1 MYCINCGAKLPP
13 GHKFCGMCGTR
24 VPVIEDIQPAPVAE
38 TKEEPA
44 PQPVVQPEPV
54 PEPVVQSE
62 PIPQPVV
69 QPEPVP
75 EPVVQPE
82 PIPQPVVQPEPV
94 PEPVVQSEPIPQ
106 PVVQPEPVPEPV
118 VQPEPIPQ
126 PVVQPEPVP
135 EPIVQ
140 QETVPQPVVQP
151 EPIPEPI
158 AQPEPVEQPIVQP
171 EPISQPVHQPEPVPQ
186 PVVQPE
192 PVSQPI
198 KPQPVS
204 QPQYQP
210 QTGETVAPLDFVSA
224 VKLAVGNIMNFGGRA
239 RRSEFWW
246 WTLVVSVAA
255 VVFLFI
261 PYLRALAVLGWTA
274 LVASAV
280 VRRLHDSDAPDII
293 AFAFIGL
300 SLVFSVF
307 NGLRLLGV
315 VDEVYSLERAFYGG
329 SGAVLNLLYL
339 ACGIITLIAWG
350 IVVFF
355 AVKDSGCDDNKWG
368 QNPKSTAS

>member
-13 GHKFCGMCGTR
+13 GNKFCGMCGAR
-24 VPVIEDIQPAPVAE
+24 VPVIEDIQQTPVAE

-44 PQPVVQPEPV
+44 PQ
-54 PEPVVQSE
+54 
-62 PIPQPVV
+62 
-69 QPEPVP
+69 
-75 EPVVQPE
+75 
-82 PIPQPVVQPEPV
+82 
-94 PEPVVQSEPIPQ
+94 
-106 PVVQPEPVPEPV
+106 PV

-140 QETVPQPVVQP
+140 QEPVPQPVVQP
-151 EPIPEPI
+151 EPIPEP
-158 AQPEPVEQPIVQP
+158 VEQPVVQP

-210 QTGETVAPLDFVSA
+210 QPGETVAPLDFVSA

-280 VRRLHDSDAPDII
+280 VRRLHDSDAPNII

-368 QNPKSTAS
+368 ANPKSTAS

>member
-24 VPVIEDIQPAPVAE
+24 VPVIEDLQPTPVAE

-44 PQPVVQPEPV
+44 PQ
-54 PEPVVQSE
+54 
-62 PIPQPVV
+62 
-69 QPEPVP
+69 
-75 EPVVQPE
+75 PVVQPE

-94 PEPVVQSEPIPQ
+94 PEPVVQPEPIPQ

-140 QETVPQPVVQP
+140 QEPVPQPVVQP
-151 EPIPEPI
+151 EPIPEPVEQPVVQPEPI
-158 AQPEPVEQPIVQP
+158 PQPEPVEQPIVQP

-198 KPQPVS
+198 KQQPVS

-368 QNPKSTAS
+368 QNPKSVAY

>member
-1 MYCINCGAKLPP
+1 MYCVNCGAKLPP

-44 PQPVVQPEPV
+44 PQ
-54 PEPVVQSE
+54 
-62 PIPQPVV
+62 
-69 QPEPVP
+69 
-75 EPVVQPE
+75 PVVQPE

-140 QETVPQPVVQP
+140 PEPVPQPVVQP

-158 AQPEPVEQPIVQP
+158 PEPVEQPFVQP
-171 EPISQPVHQPEPVPQ
+171 EPIPQPVHQPEPVPQ

-198 KPQPVS
+198 QPQPVS

-350 IVVFF
+350 NVVFF

-368 QNPKSTAS
+368 QNPKSAAS

>member
-1 MYCINCGAKLPP
+1 MYCVNCGAKLPP

-24 VPVIEDIQPAPVAE
+24 VPVIEDLQPTPVAE

-54 PEPVVQSE
+54 PEPVVQ
-62 PIPQPVV
+62 
-69 QPEPVP
+69 
-75 EPVVQPE
+75 
-82 PIPQPVVQPEPV
+82 
-94 PEPVVQSEPIPQ
+94 
-106 PVVQPEPVPEPV
+106 
-118 VQPEPIPQ
+118 
-126 PVVQPEPVP
+126 PEPVP

-140 QETVPQPVVQP
+140 QEAVLQPVVQP

-158 AQPEPVEQPIVQP
+158 AQPEPVPESIAQPEPVPEPVVQPEPVPEPVVQPEPVPQPVVQPEPVPQPVVQP
-171 EPISQPVHQPEPVPQ
+171 EPISQPVQQPEPVPQ

-198 KPQPVS
+198 QPQPVS

-246 WTLVVSVAA
+246 LTLVVSVAA
-255 VVFLFI
+255 VIFLFI

-280 VRRLHDSDAPDII
+280 VRRLHDSNAPDII

-355 AVKDSGCDDNKWG
+355 AVKDSDCDDNKWG
-368 QNPKSTAS
+368 QNPKSAAA

>member
-94 PEPVVQSEPIPQ
+94 PEP
-106 PVVQPEPVPEPV
+106 
-118 VQPEPIPQ
+118 
-126 PVVQPEPVP
+126 
-135 EPIVQ
+135 IVQ

-158 AQPEPVEQPIVQP
+158 AQPESVEQPIVQP

-210 QTGETVAPLDFVSA
+210 QPGETVASLDFVSA

-280 VRRLHDSDAPDII
+280 VRRLHDSNAPDII

>member
-24 VPVIEDIQPAPVAE
+24 VPVIEDLQPTPVAE

-44 PQPVVQPEPV
+44 PQT
-54 PEPVVQSE
+54 VVQSE
-62 PIPQPVV
+62 PIPQPVA

-82 PIPQPVVQPEPV
+82 
-94 PEPVVQSEPIPQ
+94 SIPQ

-210 QTGETVAPLDFVSA
+210 QTGETVASLDFVSA

-368 QNPKSTAS
+368 QNPKSAAS

>member
-1 MYCINCGAKLPP
+1 
-13 GHKFCGMCGTR
+13 
-24 VPVIEDIQPAPVAE
+24 
-38 TKEEPA
+38 
-44 PQPVVQPEPV
+44 
-54 PEPVVQSE
+54 
-62 PIPQPVV
+62 
-69 QPEPVP
+69 
-75 EPVVQPE
+75 
-82 PIPQPVVQPEPV
+82 
-94 PEPVVQSEPIPQ
+94 
-106 PVVQPEPVPEPV
+106 
-118 VQPEPIPQ
+118 
-126 PVVQPEPVP
+126 
-135 EPIVQ
+135 
-140 QETVPQPVVQP
+140 
-151 EPIPEPI
+151 
-158 AQPEPVEQPIVQP
+158 
-171 EPISQPVHQPEPVPQ
+171 
-186 PVVQPE
+186 
-192 PVSQPI
+192 
-198 KPQPVS
+198 
-204 QPQYQP
+204 
-210 QTGETVAPLDFVSA
+210 
-224 VKLAVGNIMNFGGRA
+224 MNFGGRA

-368 QNPKSTAS
+368 QNPKSAAS

>member
-24 VPVIEDIQPAPVAE
+24 VPVIEDLQPTPVAE

-44 PQPVVQPEPV
+44 PQPVA
-54 PEPVVQSE
+54 QSE

-94 PEPVVQSEPIPQ
+94 PQ
-106 PVVQPEPVPEPV
+106 PVVQPEPIPEQVEQPV

-126 PVVQPEPVP
+126 PVVQPEPV
-135 EPIVQ
+135 E
-140 QETVPQPVVQP
+140 QPVVQP
-151 EPIPEPI
+151 EPIS
-158 AQPEPVEQPIVQP
+158 QQVQ
-171 EPISQPVHQPEPVPQ
+171 QPEPVPQ

-204 QPQYQP
+204 QPQYQS

-368 QNPKSTAS
+368 ANPKSTAS

>member
-13 GHKFCGMCGTR
+13 GNKFCGMCGAC
-24 VPVIEDIQPAPVAE
+24 VPVIEDIQQTPVAE

-54 PEPVVQSE
+54 QE
-62 PIPQPVV
+62 PVV
-69 QPEPVP
+69 QPEPVQQPVVEP
-75 EPVVQPE
+75 EPVQQPE

-94 PEPVVQSEPIPQ
+94 SQ
-106 PVVQPEPVPEPV
+106 
-118 VQPEPIPQ
+118 
-126 PVVQPEPVP
+126 
-135 EPIVQ
+135 
-140 QETVPQPVVQP
+140 
-151 EPIPEPI
+151 PI
-158 AQPEPVEQPIVQP
+158 AQPEPVSEPVAQP
-171 EPISQPVHQPEPVPQ
+171 EPAPEPIAQPEPVPQ

-210 QTGETVAPLDFVSA
+210 QPGETVASLDFVSA

-368 QNPKSTAS
+368 ANPKSAAS

>member
-94 PEPVVQSEPIPQ
+94 PEPVVQ
-106 PVVQPEPVPEPV
+106 
-118 VQPEPIPQ
+118 PEPIPQ
-126 PVVQPEPVP
+126 PVVQPGPVP

-140 QETVPQPVVQP
+140 QEPVPQPVVQP

-204 QPQYQP
+204 QPQYQS

-368 QNPKSTAS
+368 QNPKSAAS

>member
-24 VPVIEDIQPAPVAE
+24 VPVIEDLQPTPVAE
-38 TKEEPA
+38 TKEESA
-44 PQPVVQPEPV
+44 PQ
-54 PEPVVQSE
+54 
-62 PIPQPVV
+62 
-69 QPEPVP
+69 
-75 EPVVQPE
+75 
-82 PIPQPVVQPEPV
+82 
-94 PEPVVQSEPIPQ
+94 PVVQSEPIPQ

-210 QTGETVAPLDFVSA
+210 QPGETVASLDFVSA

-274 LVASAV
+274 IVASAV

-368 QNPKSTAS
+368 ANPKSTAS

>member
-54 PEPVVQSE
+54 QE
-62 PIPQPVV
+62 PVV
-69 QPEPVP
+69 QPEPVQQPVVEP
-75 EPVVQPE
+75 EPVQQPE

-94 PEPVVQSEPIPQ
+94 SQ
-106 PVVQPEPVPEPV
+106 
-118 VQPEPIPQ
+118 
-126 PVVQPEPVP
+126 
-135 EPIVQ
+135 
-140 QETVPQPVVQP
+140 
-151 EPIPEPI
+151 PI
-158 AQPEPVEQPIVQP
+158 AQPEPVSEPVAQP
-171 EPISQPVHQPEPVPQ
+171 EPAPEPIAQPEPVPQ

-210 QTGETVAPLDFVSA
+210 QPGETVASLDFVSA

-329 SGAVLNLLYL
+329 FGAVLNLLYL

-368 QNPKSTAS
+368 ANPKSTAS

>member
-13 GHKFCGMCGTR
+13 GNKFCGMCGAR
-24 VPVIEDIQPAPVAE
+24 VPVIEDIQQTPVAE

-54 PEPVVQSE
+54 QEPVVQPEPVQQPVVEPEPVQQPE

-94 PEPVVQSEPIPQ
+94 SQ
-106 PVVQPEPVPEPV
+106 
-118 VQPEPIPQ
+118 
-126 PVVQPEPVP
+126 
-135 EPIVQ
+135 
-140 QETVPQPVVQP
+140 
-151 EPIPEPI
+151 PI
-158 AQPEPVEQPIVQP
+158 AQPEPVSEPVAQP
-171 EPISQPVHQPEPVPQ
+171 EPAPEPIAQPEPVPQ

-204 QPQYQP
+204 QPQYQS

-280 VRRLHDSDAPDII
+280 VRRLHDSNAPDII

-339 ACGIITLIAWG
+339 ACGIITLIVWG

>member
-24 VPVIEDIQPAPVAE
+24 VPVIEEIQPAPVAE

-54 PEPVVQSE
+54 EQPEVQPEPVEQQEVQPEPVEQPVVQSE
-62 PIPQPVV
+62 PVEQPVAQPEPVEQPVV
-69 QPEPVP
+69 QPEPVK
-75 EPVVQPE
+75 
-82 PIPQPVVQPEPV
+82 QPVA
-94 PEPVVQSEPIPQ
+94 QS
-106 PVVQPEPVPEPV
+106 
-118 VQPEPIPQ
+118 
-126 PVVQPEPVP
+126 
-135 EPIVQ
+135 
-140 QETVPQPVVQP
+140 
-151 EPIPEPI
+151 
-158 AQPEPVEQPIVQP
+158 EPVEQPV
-171 EPISQPVHQPEPVPQ
+171 VQ

-198 KPQPVS
+198 QPQPFS

-210 QTGETVAPLDFVSA
+210 QRGETVAPLDFVSA
-224 VKLAVGNIMNFGGRA
+224 VKLAAGNIMNFGGRA

-280 VRRLHDSDAPDII
+280 VRRLHDTNAPDII
-293 AFAFIGL
+293 AFAFTGL

-315 VDEVYSLERAFYGG
+315 VDEVYSLERAFYGC

-368 QNPKSTAS
+368 ANPKSTAS

>member
-13 GHKFCGMCGTR
+13 GNKFCGMCGAR
-24 VPVIEDIQPAPVAE
+24 VPVIEDIQPTPVAE

-44 PQPVVQPEPV
+44 PQSVVQPEPVQEPVVQPEPVQQPEPIPQPVVQPEPV
-54 PEPVVQSE
+54 PEP
-62 PIPQPVV
+62 IA

-94 PEPVVQSEPIPQ
+94 PQ
-106 PVVQPEPVPEPV
+106 PVV
-118 VQPEPIPQ
+118 
-126 PVVQPEPVP
+126 
-135 EPIVQ
+135 
-140 QETVPQPVVQP
+140 
-151 EPIPEPI
+151 
-158 AQPEPVEQPIVQP
+158 
-171 EPISQPVHQPEPVPQ
+171 QPEPVPQ

-204 QPQYQP
+204 QSQYQP

-255 VVFLFI
+255 VIFLFI

-280 VRRLHDSDAPDII
+280 VRRLHDSNAPDII

-350 IVVFF
+350 VVVFF

-368 QNPKSTAS
+368 QNPKSAAS

>member
-24 VPVIEDIQPAPVAE
+24 VPVIEDLQPTPVAE

-44 PQPVVQPEPV
+44 PQPVVQSEPV
-54 PEPVVQSE
+54 QE
-62 PIPQPVV
+62 PVV
-69 QPEPVP
+69 QPEPVQQPVVEP
-75 EPVVQPE
+75 EPVQQPE

-94 PEPVVQSEPIPQ
+94 SQ
-106 PVVQPEPVPEPV
+106 
-118 VQPEPIPQ
+118 
-126 PVVQPEPVP
+126 
-135 EPIVQ
+135 
-140 QETVPQPVVQP
+140 
-151 EPIPEPI
+151 PI
-158 AQPEPVEQPIVQP
+158 AQPEPVSEPVAQP
-171 EPISQPVHQPEPVPQ
+171 EPAPEPIAQPEPVPQ

-368 QNPKSTAS
+368 QNPKSAAS

>member
-24 VPVIEDIQPAPVAE
+24 VPVIEDLQPTPVAE

-44 PQPVVQPEPV
+44 PQPVVQP
-54 PEPVVQSE
+54 E

-82 PIPQPVVQPEPV
+82 PIPQPVVQPEPG
-94 PEPVVQSEPIPQ
+94 
-106 PVVQPEPVPEPV
+106 
-118 VQPEPIPQ
+118 
-126 PVVQPEPVP
+126 P

-158 AQPEPVEQPIVQP
+158 AQPEPVPKSIVQP
-171 EPISQPVHQPEPVPQ
+171 EPVPEPVVQPEPVPQ

-192 PVSQPI
+192 PVPQPVVQPEPVPQPVVQPKPVTQPI
-198 KPQPVS
+198 QPQPVS

-255 VVFLFI
+255 VIFLFI

-339 ACGIITLIAWG
+339 ACGIITLIVWG

>member
-1 MYCINCGAKLPP
+1 MYCVNCGAKLPP

-44 PQPVVQPEPV
+44 PQPVVQPEP
-54 PEPVVQSE
+54 
-62 PIPQPVV
+62 
-69 QPEPVP
+69 
-75 EPVVQPE
+75 
-82 PIPQPVVQPEPV
+82 IPQPVVQPEPV

-106 PVVQPEPVPEPV
+106 PVVQPEPVPEPI
-118 VQPEPIPQ
+118 VQPEP
-126 PVVQPEPVP
+126 
-135 EPIVQ
+135 
-140 QETVPQPVVQP
+140 VPQPVVQP

-158 AQPEPVEQPIVQP
+158 PEPVEQPFVQP
-171 EPISQPVHQPEPVPQ
+171 EPIPQPVHQPEPVPQ

-198 KPQPVS
+198 QPQPVS

-350 IVVFF
+350 NVVFF

-368 QNPKSTAS
+368 QNPKSAAS

>member
-13 GHKFCGMCGTR
+13 GNKFCGMCGAR
-24 VPVIEDIQPAPVAE
+24 VPVIEDIQQTPVAE

-54 PEPVVQSE
+54 QE
-62 PIPQPVV
+62 PVV
-69 QPEPVP
+69 QPEPVQQPVVEP
-75 EPVVQPE
+75 EPVQQPE

-94 PEPVVQSEPIPQ
+94 SQ
-106 PVVQPEPVPEPV
+106 
-118 VQPEPIPQ
+118 
-126 PVVQPEPVP
+126 
-135 EPIVQ
+135 
-140 QETVPQPVVQP
+140 
-151 EPIPEPI
+151 PI
-158 AQPEPVEQPIVQP
+158 AQPEPVSEPVAQP
-171 EPISQPVHQPEPVPQ
+171 EPAPEPIAQPEPVPQ

-204 QPQYQP
+204 QPQYQS

-350 IVVFF
+350 IIVFF

-368 QNPKSTAS
+368 QNPKSAAS

>member
-44 PQPVVQPEPV
+44 PQPE
-54 PEPVVQSE
+54 
-62 PIPQPVV
+62 V

-82 PIPQPVVQPEPV
+82 PIPQPVVQPG
-94 PEPVVQSEPIPQ
+94 
-106 PVVQPEPVPEPV
+106 
-118 VQPEPIPQ
+118 
-126 PVVQPEPVP
+126 PVP

-140 QETVPQPVVQP
+140 QEPVPQPVVQP

-204 QPQYQP
+204 QPQYQS

-368 QNPKSTAS
+368 ANPKSTAS

>member
-13 GHKFCGMCGTR
+13 RHKFCGMCGTR
-24 VPVIEDIQPAPVAE
+24 VPVIEDLQPTPVAE

-44 PQPVVQPEPV
+44 PQT
-54 PEPVVQSE
+54 VVQSE
-62 PIPQPVV
+62 PIPQPVA
-69 QPEPVP
+69 Q
-75 EPVVQPE
+75 
-82 PIPQPVVQPEPV
+82 
-94 PEPVVQSEPIPQ
+94 
-106 PVVQPEPVPEPV
+106 PEPV

-151 EPIPEPI
+151 EPIPEPLEQPVVQPEPI
-158 AQPEPVEQPIVQP
+158 PQPVVQPEPVEQPIVQP

-192 PVSQPI
+192 PISQPI
-198 KPQPVS
+198 KQQPVS
-204 QPQYQP
+204 RPQYQP

-368 QNPKSTAS
+368 ANPKSTAS

>member
-13 GHKFCGMCGTR
+13 GNKFCGMCGAR
-24 VPVIEDIQPAPVAE
+24 VPVIEDLQPTPVAE

-54 PEPVVQSE
+54 QE
-62 PIPQPVV
+62 PVV
-69 QPEPVP
+69 QPEPVQQPVVEP
-75 EPVVQPE
+75 EPVQQPE

-94 PEPVVQSEPIPQ
+94 SQ
-106 PVVQPEPVPEPV
+106 
-118 VQPEPIPQ
+118 
-126 PVVQPEPVP
+126 
-135 EPIVQ
+135 
-140 QETVPQPVVQP
+140 
-151 EPIPEPI
+151 PI
-158 AQPEPVEQPIVQP
+158 AQPEPVSEPVAQP
-171 EPISQPVHQPEPVPQ
+171 EPAPEPIAQPEPVPQ

-204 QPQYQP
+204 QPQYQS

-280 VRRLHDSDAPDII
+280 VRRLHDSNAPDII

-339 ACGIITLIAWG
+339 ACGIITLIVWG

>member
-1 MYCINCGAKLPP
+1 
-13 GHKFCGMCGTR
+13 
-24 VPVIEDIQPAPVAE
+24 
-38 TKEEPA
+38 
-44 PQPVVQPEPV
+44 
-54 PEPVVQSE
+54 
-62 PIPQPVV
+62 
-69 QPEPVP
+69 
-75 EPVVQPE
+75 
-82 PIPQPVVQPEPV
+82 
-94 PEPVVQSEPIPQ
+94 
-106 PVVQPEPVPEPV
+106 
-118 VQPEPIPQ
+118 
-126 PVVQPEPVP
+126 
-135 EPIVQ
+135 
-140 QETVPQPVVQP
+140 
-151 EPIPEPI
+151 
-158 AQPEPVEQPIVQP
+158 
-171 EPISQPVHQPEPVPQ
+171 
-186 PVVQPE
+186 
-192 PVSQPI
+192 
-198 KPQPVS
+198 
-204 QPQYQP
+204 
-210 QTGETVAPLDFVSA
+210 
-224 VKLAVGNIMNFGGRA
+224 MNFGGRA

>member
-24 VPVIEDIQPAPVAE
+24 VPVIEDLQPTPVAE
-38 TKEEPA
+38 TKEEPT
-44 PQPVVQPEPV
+44 
-54 PEPVVQSE
+54 
-62 PIPQPVV
+62 PQPVV

-82 PIPQPVVQPEPV
+82 PIPK
-94 PEPVVQSEPIPQ
+94 
-106 PVVQPEPVPEPV
+106 
-118 VQPEPIPQ
+118 

-158 AQPEPVEQPIVQP
+158 VQPEPVEQPIVQP

-280 VRRLHDSDAPDII
+280 VRRLHDSDTPDII

-329 SGAVLNLLYL
+329 FGAVLNLLYL

-368 QNPKSTAS
+368 QNPKSAAS

>member
-82 PIPQPVVQPEPV
+82 PIPQPVVQPG
-94 PEPVVQSEPIPQ
+94 
-106 PVVQPEPVPEPV
+106 
-118 VQPEPIPQ
+118 
-126 PVVQPEPVP
+126 PVP

-140 QETVPQPVVQP
+140 QEPVPQPVVQP
-151 EPIPEPI
+151 EPIPEP
-158 AQPEPVEQPIVQP
+158 VEQPVVQP

-198 KPQPVS
+198 KQQPVS
-204 QPQYQP
+204 RPQYQP

-280 VRRLHDSDAPDII
+280 VRRLHDSNAPDII

-329 SGAVLNLLYL
+329 FGAVLNLLYL

-368 QNPKSTAS
+368 ANPKSTAS

>member
-13 GHKFCGMCGTR
+13 GNKFCGMCGTR
-24 VPVIEDIQPAPVAE
+24 VPVIEDLQPTPVAE

-44 PQPVVQPEPV
+44 
-54 PEPVVQSE
+54 
-62 PIPQPVV
+62 
-69 QPEPVP
+69 
-75 EPVVQPE
+75 
-82 PIPQPVVQPEPV
+82 
-94 PEPVVQSEPIPQ
+94 PQ

-140 QETVPQPVVQP
+140 PEPVPQPVVQPVVQP
-151 EPIPEPI
+151 EPIPEPVEQPVVQPEPI
-158 AQPEPVEQPIVQP
+158 PQPVVQPEPVEQPIVQP

-204 QPQYQP
+204 QPQYQS
-210 QTGETVAPLDFVSA
+210 QTGETVAPLDFVSV

-368 QNPKSTAS
+368 ANPKSTAS

>member
-44 PQPVVQPEPV
+44 
-54 PEPVVQSE
+54 
-62 PIPQPVV
+62 
-69 QPEPVP
+69 
-75 EPVVQPE
+75 
-82 PIPQPVVQPEPV
+82 PQPVVQPEPV

>member
-1 MYCINCGAKLPP
+1 MYCVNCGAKLPP

-24 VPVIEDIQPAPVAE
+24 VPVIEDLQPTPVAE

-54 PEPVVQSE
+54 PEPIVQPEPVPESIAQPEPVPEPVVQPE
-62 PIPQPVV
+62 PVPQPVV

-82 PIPQPVVQPEPV
+82 PISQPVVQPE
-94 PEPVVQSEPIPQ
+94 S
-106 PVVQPEPVPEPV
+106 
-118 VQPEPIPQ
+118 
-126 PVVQPEPVP
+126 
-135 EPIVQ
+135 
-140 QETVPQPVVQP
+140 VPQPVQ
-151 EPIPEPI
+151 
-158 AQPEPVEQPIVQP
+158 
-171 EPISQPVHQPEPVPQ
+171 QPEPVPQ

-239 RRSEFWW
+239 RRSELWW

-255 VVFLFI
+255 VIFLFI

-280 VRRLHDSDAPDII
+280 VRRLHDSNAPDII

-315 VDEVYSLERAFYGG
+315 VDEVYSLERAFYSG

-368 QNPKSTAS
+368 QNPKSVAS

>member
-24 VPVIEDIQPAPVAE
+24 VPVIEDLQPTPVAE

-54 PEPVVQSE
+54 PEPVVQ
-62 PIPQPVV
+62 P
-69 QPEPVP
+69 
-75 EPVVQPE
+75 
-82 PIPQPVVQPEPV
+82 
-94 PEPVVQSEPIPQ
+94 EPIPQ

-204 QPQYQP
+204 QPQYQS

-368 QNPKSTAS
+368 ANPKSTAS

>member
-24 VPVIEDIQPAPVAE
+24 VPVIEDLQPTPVAE

-44 PQPVVQPEPV
+44 PQT
-54 PEPVVQSE
+54 VVQS
-62 PIPQPVV
+62 
-69 QPEPVP
+69 
-75 EPVVQPE
+75 
-82 PIPQPVVQPEPV
+82 
-94 PEPVVQSEPIPQ
+94 
-106 PVVQPEPVPEPV
+106 EPV

-151 EPIPEPI
+151 EPIPEPVEQPVVQPEPI
-158 AQPEPVEQPIVQP
+158 PQPVVQPEPVEQPIVQP

-204 QPQYQP
+204 QPQYQS
-210 QTGETVAPLDFVSA
+210 QTGETVTSLDFVSA

-315 VDEVYSLERAFYGG
+315 VDEVYSLERVFYGG

-368 QNPKSTAS
+368 QNPKSAAS

>member
-44 PQPVVQPEPV
+44 PQPEVQPEPV
-54 PEPVVQSE
+54 PEPM
-62 PIPQPVV
+62 
-69 QPEPVP
+69 
-75 EPVVQPE
+75 
-82 PIPQPVVQPEPV
+82 
-94 PEPVVQSEPIPQ
+94 
-106 PVVQPEPVPEPV
+106 

-158 AQPEPVEQPIVQP
+158 AQSEPVEQPVVQPEPIPQPVVQPEPVEQPIVQP

-186 PVVQPE
+186 SVVQPE

-204 QPQYQP
+204 QPQYQS

-280 VRRLHDSDAPDII
+280 VRRLHDSNAPDII

-368 QNPKSTAS
+368 ANPKSTAS

>member
-54 PEPVVQSE
+54 PEPVVQ
-62 PIPQPVV
+62 P
-69 QPEPVP
+69 
-75 EPVVQPE
+75 
-82 PIPQPVVQPEPV
+82 
-94 PEPVVQSEPIPQ
+94 EPIPQ

-158 AQPEPVEQPIVQP
+158 AQPESVEQPIVQP

-210 QTGETVAPLDFVSA
+210 QPGETVASLDFVSA

>member
-13 GHKFCGMCGTR
+13 GNKFCGMCGAR
-24 VPVIEDIQPAPVAE
+24 VPVIEDIQQTPVAE

-54 PEPVVQSE
+54 QE
-62 PIPQPVV
+62 PVV
-69 QPEPVP
+69 QPEPVQQPVVEP
-75 EPVVQPE
+75 EPVQQPE

-94 PEPVVQSEPIPQ
+94 SQ
-106 PVVQPEPVPEPV
+106 
-118 VQPEPIPQ
+118 
-126 PVVQPEPVP
+126 
-135 EPIVQ
+135 
-140 QETVPQPVVQP
+140 
-151 EPIPEPI
+151 PI
-158 AQPEPVEQPIVQP
+158 AQPEPVSEPVAQP
-171 EPISQPVHQPEPVPQ
+171 EPAPEPIAQPEPVPQ

-210 QTGETVAPLDFVSA
+210 QPGETVASLDFVSA

-368 QNPKSTAS
+368 ANPKSAAS

>member
-54 PEPVVQSE
+54 QE
-62 PIPQPVV
+62 PVV
-69 QPEPVP
+69 QPEPVQQPVVEP
-75 EPVVQPE
+75 EPVQQPE

-94 PEPVVQSEPIPQ
+94 SEPVA
-106 PVVQPEPVPEPV
+106 QPEPA
-118 VQPEPIPQ
+118 
-126 PVVQPEPVP
+126 
-135 EPIVQ
+135 
-140 QETVPQPVVQP
+140 
-151 EPIPEPI
+151 PEPI
-158 AQPEPVEQPIVQP
+158 A
-171 EPISQPVHQPEPVPQ
+171 QPEPVPQ

-210 QTGETVAPLDFVSA
+210 QPGETVASLDFVSA

-368 QNPKSTAS
+368 ANPKSAAS

>member
-24 VPVIEDIQPAPVAE
+24 VPVIEDLQPTPVAE

-54 PEPVVQSE
+54 QE
-62 PIPQPVV
+62 PVV
-69 QPEPVP
+69 QPEPVQQPVVEP
-75 EPVVQPE
+75 EPVQQPE

-94 PEPVVQSEPIPQ
+94 SQ
-106 PVVQPEPVPEPV
+106 
-118 VQPEPIPQ
+118 
-126 PVVQPEPVP
+126 
-135 EPIVQ
+135 
-140 QETVPQPVVQP
+140 
-151 EPIPEPI
+151 PI
-158 AQPEPVEQPIVQP
+158 A
-171 EPISQPVHQPEPVPQ
+171 QPEPVPQ

-255 VVFLFI
+255 VIFLFI
-261 PYLRALAVLGWTA
+261 PYMRALAVLGWTA

-329 SGAVLNLLYL
+329 FGAVLNLLYL

-368 QNPKSTAS
+368 QNPKSAAS

>member
-24 VPVIEDIQPAPVAE
+24 VPVIEDLQPTPVAE

-44 PQPVVQPEPV
+44 Q
-54 PEPVVQSE
+54 
-62 PIPQPVV
+62 QPVV

-82 PIPQPVVQPEPV
+82 PVQQPVVEPEPVQQPEPIPQPVVQPEPIPESIAQ
-94 PEPVVQSEPIPQ
+94 PEPVPQPAVQPEPVPQ
-106 PVVQPEPVPEPV
+106 PVVLPEPVPQPIAQPEPVPEPV
-118 VQPEPIPQ
+118 VQPEP
-126 PVVQPEPVP
+126 VP
-135 EPIVQ
+135 EPIV
-140 QETVPQPVVQP
+140 
-151 EPIPEPI
+151 
-158 AQPEPVEQPIVQP
+158 
-171 EPISQPVHQPEPVPQ
+171 QPEPVPQ

-192 PVSQPI
+192 PVPQPVVQPEPVPQPVVQPEPVTQPI
-198 KPQPVS
+198 QPQPVS

-246 WTLVVSVAA
+246 WTLVVSVVA

-329 SGAVLNLLYL
+329 FGAVLNLLYL
-339 ACGIITLIAWG
+339 ACGIITLIVWG

>member
-44 PQPVVQPEPV
+44 PQPVVQP
-54 PEPVVQSE
+54 
-62 PIPQPVV
+62 
-69 QPEPVP
+69 
-75 EPVVQPE
+75 
-82 PIPQPVVQPEPV
+82 
-94 PEPVVQSEPIPQ
+94 EPIPQ

-192 PVSQPI
+192 LVSQPI
-198 KPQPVS
+198 KQQPVS
-204 QPQYQP
+204 RPQYQP

-329 SGAVLNLLYL
+329 SRAVLNLLYL

-368 QNPKSTAS
+368 ANPKSIAS

>member
-13 GHKFCGMCGTR
+13 GNKFCGMCGAR
-24 VPVIEDIQPAPVAE
+24 VPVIEDIQQTPVAE

-54 PEPVVQSE
+54 QE
-62 PIPQPVV
+62 PVV
-69 QPEPVP
+69 QPEPVQQPVVEP
-75 EPVVQPE
+75 EPVQQPE

-94 PEPVVQSEPIPQ
+94 SQ
-106 PVVQPEPVPEPV
+106 
-118 VQPEPIPQ
+118 
-126 PVVQPEPVP
+126 
-135 EPIVQ
+135 
-140 QETVPQPVVQP
+140 
-151 EPIPEPI
+151 PI
-158 AQPEPVEQPIVQP
+158 AQPEPVSEPVAQP
-171 EPISQPVHQPEPVPQ
+171 EPAPEPIAQPEPVPQ

-280 VRRLHDSDAPDII
+280 VRRLHDSDAPNII

-329 SGAVLNLLYL
+329 FGAVLNLLYL

-368 QNPKSTAS
+368 QNPKSAAS